1 MEAEILKHFIGMNVE
16 VLVGGVWIE
25 GHLRP
30 IVKGVCTLL
39 PIGDASAFYGPAAFK
54 QEAIQAIRQVRKT
67 GAIEAPMEEIQP
79 QTPVRSSLDEV
90 TPAARFASRR
100 KQ

>member
-30 IVKGVCTLL
+30 IVKSVCTLL
-39 PIGDASAFYGPAAFK
+39 PIGEAAAFYGPAAFK
-54 QEAIQAIRQVRKT
+54 QDAIQAIRQIKKT
-67 GAIEAPMEEIQP
+67 APVQIPEEIVPPTQ
-79 QTPVRSSLDEV
+79 QVRSSLDEV
-90 TPAARFASRR
+90 TAQQRFAR
-100 KQ
+100 KKQ

>member
-1 MEAEILKHFIGMNVE
+1 MDKEILKHFIGQNVE

-25 GHLRP
+25 GHLQP
-30 IVKGVCTLL
+30 ISKGIIVLL
-39 PIGDASAFYGPAAFK
+39 PIGEASAFYGPTSMK
-54 QEAIQAIRQVRKT
+54 EEAVQAIRQIRKA
-67 GAIEAPMEEIQP
+67 GPVEMPAQEVQA

-90 TPAARFASRR
+90 TPAMRFKR

>member
-30 IVKGVCTLL
+30 IVKGVVTLL
-39 PIGDASAFYGPAAFK
+39 PIGEAASFYGPAALK
-54 QEAIQAIRQVRKT
+54 QDTIQAIRQVRKT
-67 GAIEAPMEEIQP
+67 GPIEVPVEEVKPPNQ
-79 QTPVRSSLDEV
+79 VRSSLDEV
-90 TPAARFASRR
+90 TATQRFAR
-100 KQ
+100 KKQ

>member
-30 IVKGVCTLL
+30 IVKGVVTLL
-39 PIGDASAFYGPAAFK
+39 PIGEAASFYGPAAFK
-54 QEAIQAIRQVRKT
+54 QDAIQAIRQVRKT
-67 GAIEAPMEEIQP
+67 GAVQVPEEVVAPTQ
-79 QTPVRSSLDEV
+79 QVRSSLDEV
-90 TPAARFASRR
+90 TPRQRFSRK